1 VTTTPDTARDRHQPA
16 RLAVPPRRRRGT
28 ALAATLVILAAVV
41 ALHVL
46 AWDKAQVSVS
56 EFISGWHGMWAF
68 LFGDSRNHGA
78 FPPKWDWANVV
89 SPGISECLVT
99 LSMGLIGTTF
109 SIPLALILALLG
121 SRTTMRNPV
130 IYWITRAIMS
140 VLRAVPI
147 FVWGLIFVTAVGL
160 GPFPGAL
167 ALLVHNTGVM
177 GKLWSEAME
186 EVDQGP
192 VEALRSAGANNVQT
206 AMHVVLPSVVPQ
218 FSSLFLYRLDVNI
231 RDAALL
237 GIVGAGGIG
246 FYITQAV
253 QLFRFNEM
261 MTYII
266 LVLILIFAVDIISAL
281 IRRRLARS

>member
-1 VTTTPDTARDRHQPA
+1 MTTNPETVKDRPA
-16 RLAVPPRRRRGT
+16 RLAVPPHPRRGT
-28 ALAATLVILAAVV
+28 TVAVTVVVIAGIV
-41 ALHVL
+41 ALHVV
-46 AWDKAQVSVS
+46 AWDKAQVSIS
-56 EFISGWHGMWAF
+56 ELISGWHGMWAF

-78 FPPKWDWANVV
+78 FPPKWDWDTIVR
-89 SPGISECLVT
+89 PGISQCLVT

-109 SIPLALILALLG
+109 SIPFALILALLG

-130 IYWITRAIMS
+130 IYWVARAIMS

-177 GKLWSEAME
+177 GKLWSEEME
-186 EVDQGP
+186 EIDQGP
-192 VEALRSAGANNVQT
+192 VEALRCAGATNIQT
-206 AMHVVLPSVVPQ
+206 AIHAVLPSVVPQ
-218 FSSLFLYRLDVNI
+218 FTSLFLYRVDVNI

-253 QLFRFNEM
+253 QEFRFDEM

-266 LVLILIFAVDIISAL
+266 MVLIMIFAVDIISAL

>member
-1 VTTTPDTARDRHQPA
+1 MTTTPETVKDRNKPA
-16 RLAVPPRRRRGT
+16 RLAVPPRRVGGT
-28 ALAATLVILAAVV
+28 AIGITVVVVAAVV
-41 ALHVL
+41 ALHVM

-56 EFISGWHGMWAF
+56 ELISGWHGMWGF

-78 FPPKWDWANVV
+78 FPPKWDWNNIVK
-89 SPGISECLVT
+89 PGISQCLVT

-109 SIPLALILALLG
+109 SIPFALVLALLG
-121 SRTTMRNPV
+121 SHTTMHNPV
-130 IYWITRAIMS
+130 VYWIARMIMS
-140 VLRAVPI
+140 LLRAVPI

-192 VEALRSAGANNVQT
+192 VDALRCAGARNAQT
-206 AMHVVLPSVVPQ
+206 AIHVVLPSVVPQ
-218 FSSLFLYRLDVNI
+218 FSSLFLYRVDVNI

-253 QLFRFNEM
+253 QLFRFDEM

-281 IRRRLARS
+281 IRGRLARN